1 MKYMMVVLLEFYPSW
16 LTLPREERRTHAA
29 SLQELMQKYE
39 EHVTV
44 RFFDAEALPGKDYTD
59 FVMCETDDLKF
70 CHFMWEEIR
79 DSIPYTSGYVKIKEV
94 IMGMENAFQTYEK
107 ESLNMDQ

>member
-1 MKYMMVVLLEFYPSW
+1 MMKYMMVVLLEFYPSW
-16 LTLPREERRTHAA
+16 LALPREERRTHAA

-59 FVMCETDDLKF
+59 FVMCET
-70 CHFMWEEIR
+70 IR

-107 ESLNMDQ
+107 ESLKMDQ